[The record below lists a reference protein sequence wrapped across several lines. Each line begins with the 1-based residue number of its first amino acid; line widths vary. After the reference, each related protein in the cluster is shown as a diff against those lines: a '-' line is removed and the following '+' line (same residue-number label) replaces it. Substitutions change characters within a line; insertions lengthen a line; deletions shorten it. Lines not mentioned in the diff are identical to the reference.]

1 VKHRS
6 SDRAIADDLYSKAWA
21 VALLI
26 ASCVFLFSFSFA
38 AFADSPTTSPAIAHQ
53 DVGQNYIARIKLHT
67 AEEIT
72 DLFDRAEALLD
83 QEGPYSL
90 GQPIAFVLHGPE
102 VEYFSRTNY
111 SEYKR
116 IVDKAAQLDAFR
128 LIDVR
133 VCATY
138 LRENGISPDSLPPFV
153 EVVPYGPD
161 EELRLKAKGYQD
173 F

>member
-1 VKHRS
+1 VTKSTNRIYAKQALLP
-6 SDRAIADDLYSKAWA
+6 RLVRALGIVLAIA
-21 VALLI
+21 
-26 ASCVFLFSFSFA
+26 SFQVM
-38 AFADSPTTSPAIAHQ
+38 ADRPITSPAIAKSGLSDNHY
-53 DVGQNYIARIKLHT
+53 VAKIKLHT

-72 DLFDRAEALLD
+72 DLFDRAEMLLD
-83 QEGPYSL
+83 QESSFAL
-90 GQPIAFVLHGPE
+90 GEPIAFVLHGPE
-102 VEYFSRTNY
+102 VKYFSRMNY
-111 SEYKR
+111 EAYKG

-138 LRENGISPDSLPPFV
+138 LRNNNISPDSLPPFV

-161 EELRLKAKGYQD
+161 EEMRLRAQGYRD